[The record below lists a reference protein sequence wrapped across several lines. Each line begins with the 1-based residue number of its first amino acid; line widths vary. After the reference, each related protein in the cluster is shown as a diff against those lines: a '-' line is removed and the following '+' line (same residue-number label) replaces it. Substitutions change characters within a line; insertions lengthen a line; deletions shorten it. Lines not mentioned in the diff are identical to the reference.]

1 MTAGEENRH
10 RVGRKRGGENMR
22 EWLAEWTTRERRLAA
37 MVVVLAVAVL
47 SLFAYILWGETH
59 EATWTA
65 DLAVPD
71 AADEAVPGAGVP
83 RGAAEHNAQAAG
95 PTERPKTVTVD
106 VKGAVNRP
114 GVVVLSEGSRVQDAV
129 RAAGG
134 LAPNADVERVN
145 LAAPLTD
152 GTAVVIP
159 RQGEN
164 PALAGELAPTGAGQG
179 EKLDLN
185 RATVAEL
192 DALPGI
198 GPSKAAAIV
207 KYREENGP
215 FRAVEDLLDVPGI
228 GPALLEQ
235 IRDRVVVR

>member
-1 MTAGEENRH
+1 M
-10 RVGRKRGGENMR
+10 
-22 EWLAEWTTRERRLAA
+22 
-37 MVVVLAVAVL
+37 
-47 SLFAYILWGETH
+47 
-59 EATWTA
+59 
-65 DLAVPD
+65 
-71 AADEAVPGAGVP
+71 
-83 RGAAEHNAQAAG
+83 
-95 PTERPKTVTVD
+95 
-106 VKGAVNRP
+106 
-114 GVVVLSEGSRVQDAV
+114 
-129 RAAGG
+129 
-134 LAPNADVERVN
+134 
-145 LAAPLTD
+145 
-152 GTAVVIP
+152 
-159 RQGEN
+159 
-164 PALAGELAPTGAGQG
+164 AGELAPTGAGQG